1 MGSRSPGIGVL
12 RRAEIFVVH
21 GPPAAMAA
29 KPYLRAA
36 LLYAQE
42 EARVYESGAR
52 RADHREPAR
61 IRVAL
66 QVPAGD
72 GRGAPHLRRDVW
84 QDRSAIPER
93 VGPQTQAIGL
103 GAVFRSWRLKVIKKD

>member
-42 EARVYESGAR
+42 EARVYERGGHGEPTIESP
-52 RADHREPAR
+52 REFVWHYKYLPATV
-61 IRVAL
+61 VAL
-66 QVPAGD
+66 LIFDATSGKIVQRFPN
-72 GRGAPHLRRDVW
+72 
-84 QDRSAIPER
+84 
-93 VGPQTQAIGL
+93 
-103 GAVFRSWRLKVIKKD
+103 K